1 MSTHVVE
8 RSRHACEE
16 EGIEERVDDLAFA
29 DEGQQAFELV
39 HAPDAAGLLI
49 VGWVACVRVRQR
61 APRVGRGVDSVILSA
76 PWFLRIVAQRR
87 AAE

>member
-8 RSRHACEE
+8 RSRHACEQ
-16 EGIEERVDDLAFA
+16 EGIEERVNDLALP
-29 DEGQQAFELV
+29 DKGEQALELL
-39 HAPDAAGLLI
+39 HAPDAAGLLV
-49 VGWVACVRVRQR
+49 VGWVASVRVRQR

-76 PWFLRIVAQRR
+76 RPFLRIVAQRR